1 MGKAYRMDVTVET
14 EAEKAKVFQDVLSML
29 EDEEITAKEERNADG
44 DVCGIAFAL
53 QPEEGQERA
62 SPLE

>member
-1 MGKAYRMDVTVET
+1 MGKEYRMDVTVEA

-29 EDEEITAKEERNADG
+29 EDEEIPAKEERNADG

-53 QPEEGQERA
+53 QPEERRERA